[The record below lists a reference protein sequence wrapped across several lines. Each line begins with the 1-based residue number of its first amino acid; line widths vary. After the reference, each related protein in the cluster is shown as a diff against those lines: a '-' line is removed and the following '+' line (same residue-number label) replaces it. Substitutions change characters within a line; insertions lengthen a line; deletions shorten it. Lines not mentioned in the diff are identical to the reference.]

1 MPNKVSQDLVMPQ
14 YAGFEVKIISK
25 NDLKNDSK
33 TEVDLS
39 TISSNRVELLK
50 QSKKAE
56 FNNYSVNIG
65 GSSHVGKVDF
75 VSALN
80 MKFWDGL
87 ERKRDVV
94 FPGAILSVSG
104 GGIQAAGSFVKFA
117 RKVSE
122 EVGYQGQLFLLVLGT
137 NDASD
142 ALLDQSEYFEK
153 YQELCKTL
161 LSIPKLVLMPTS
173 LLPRSYDSKF
183 PQRNPNMLPTSDTIR
198 AVCADL
204 RRDSQLA
211 NRVKF
216 VNAYDNIGE
225 LKTDSKLGIKTL
237 VPLKGM
243 LKKDNVHLTP
253 DASKILADN
262 LLKGANLL
270 HNKVLNSP
278 TNNL

>member
-56 FNNYSVNIG
+56 FSNYSFNVG

-75 VSALN
+75 VNALN

-137 NDASD
+137 NDASN
-142 ALLDQSEYFEK
+142 ALLDQSEYFEQ

-237 VPLKGM
+237 VPLEGM

-270 HNKVLNSP
+270 HNKVLNAP

>member
-1 MPNKVSQDLVMPQ
+1 MPNKVRQDLVKPQ
-14 YAGFEVKIISK
+14 YAGFAVKIVTK
-25 NDLKNDSK
+25 TDSI

-56 FNNYSVNIG
+56 FNNYSFNVG
-65 GSSHVGKVDF
+65 GSSHVGKEDF
-75 VSALN
+75 VDALN

-87 ERKRDVV
+87 ERKHDVV

-104 GGIQAAGSFVKFA
+104 GGIHAAESFVKFA

-137 NDASD
+137 NDASN
-142 ALLDQSEYFEK
+142 ALLDQSFFFEK
-153 YQELCKTL
+153 YQELCKAL

-173 LLPRSYDSKF
+173 LLPRDYDSRAPK
-183 PQRNPNMLPTSDTIR
+183 RNPNMLPTSDTIG
-198 AVCADL
+198 AVCTEL
-204 RRDSQLA
+204 RRDPLLA

-216 VNAYDNIGE
+216 VNAYDNIG
-225 LKTDSKLGIKTL
+225 KVKIDSKLGIKTL
-237 VPLKGM
+237 VPFEGM
-243 LKKDNVHLTP
+243 LKRDNVHLTP
-253 DASKILADN
+253 EASKILADN

>member
-1 MPNKVSQDLVMPQ
+1 MPNKVRQDLVKPQ
-14 YAGFEVKIISK
+14 YAGFAVKIVTK
-25 NDLKNDSK
+25 TDSI

-56 FNNYSVNIG
+56 FNNYSFNVG
-65 GSSHVGKVDF
+65 GSSHVGKEDF
-75 VSALN
+75 VDALN
-80 MKFWDGL
+80 LKFWDGL
-87 ERKRDVV
+87 ARKHDVV

-104 GGIQAAGSFVKFA
+104 GGIHAAESFVKFA
-117 RKVSE
+117 RQVSE

-137 NDASD
+137 NDASN
-142 ALLDQSEYFEK
+142 ALLDQSFFFEK
-153 YQELCKTL
+153 YQELCKAL

-173 LLPRSYDSKF
+173 LLPRDYDSRAPK
-183 PQRNPNMLPTSDTIR
+183 RNPNMLPTSDTIG
-198 AVCADL
+198 AVCTEL

-216 VNAYDNIGE
+216 VNAYDNIGKV
-225 LKTDSKLGIKTL
+225 KTDSKLGIKTL
-237 VPLKGM
+237 VPFEGM
-243 LKKDNVHLTP
+243 LKRDNVHLTP
-253 DASKILADN
+253 EASKILADN